1 MNLKELVI
9 DHRYPEDIK
18 RIMKAGIDVD
28 IILSPKAA
36 DKIWREYS
44 DMLCAGWLILPQDD
58 ETIGEVILAA
68 REAILEEIIFWE
80 GDE

>member
-9 DHRYPEDIK
+9 DHRYPQDIK

-36 DKIWREYS
+36 ERIWDEYS
-44 DMLCAGWLILPQDD
+44 DMLCAGWLILPKDD
-58 ETIGEVILAA
+58 ETIGEIIVAA
-68 REAILEEIIFWE
+68 REALLEEILFWE